1 LIVKTLIWQL
11 NGKYS
16 SHLSNIT
23 SLLISKSNDDVLKYE
38 KAKKWNISIV
48 NGVWLSE
55 LYLGNTL
62 ALNKPIEERYTNLN
76 VNHFS
81 FDNQFVLEFLE
92 SWKSLIRLPIE
103 KIKVRI
109 FNWANEIGKDLE
121 IKIHGES
128 IHNLTHLK

>member
-1 LIVKTLIWQL
+1 M
-11 NGKYS
+11 
-16 SHLSNIT
+16 
-23 SLLISKSNDDVLKYE
+23 LISKSNDDVLKYE

-109 FNWANEIGKDLE
+109 FNWVNEIGKDLE

>member
-109 FNWANEIGKDLE
+109 FNWVNEIGKDLE

>member
-1 LIVKTLIWQL
+1 MIVKTLIWQL

-109 FNWANEIGKDLE
+109 FNWVNEIGKDLE